1 VGDGVVRLAPIVA
14 FSVGCSVVFPAS
26 EYEDGV
32 LAGGGAGTTGG
43 GGAGGAGAVGG
54 EGGSGGAAPSCG
66 PNAPISNIV
75 ESFDGGMAFDIVP
88 FQACADLVEDALVV
102 TPAGQGE
109 FCWARTIAASRLAC
123 SSFSIR
129 VDESLSPTLGAQTFL
144 YLTDRD
150 GGGSAELLLEG
161 GGFQLSG
168 VSFGDASYVPDR
180 DRYWRVRAGVPD
192 DAGVTP
198 LAFDTSPDALD
209 WLERGTGTSPIPLG
223 NVEIQI
229 GAGIYL
235 EVGDV
240 GRAKFDCV
248 NQSCPP

>member
-1 VGDGVVRLAPIVA
+1 VVLVA
-14 FSVGCSVVFPAS
+14 SAGCSLVCPAS
-26 EYEDGV
+26 DYEDGGAAAGAG
-32 LAGGGAGTTGG
+32 AGGFAGAGGL
-43 GGAGGAGAVGG
+43 GGAGGEGGVGG
-54 EGGSGGAAPSCG
+54 TPSTCG
-66 PNAPISNIV
+66 DNAPISDIV
-75 ESFDGGMAFDIVP
+75 ESFDGDMAFDIVP
-88 FQACADLVEDALVV
+88 FQACADLAEDALVV

-129 VDESLSPTLGAQTFL
+129 VDETLSPQLGAQTFL
-144 YLTDRD
+144 YLSDRD

-168 VSFGDASYVPDR
+168 VRFGDASYVPDR

-192 DAGVTP
+192 AAGVTSI
-198 LAFDTSPDALD
+198 AFDTSPDAVD

-235 EVGDV
+235 DVGDV